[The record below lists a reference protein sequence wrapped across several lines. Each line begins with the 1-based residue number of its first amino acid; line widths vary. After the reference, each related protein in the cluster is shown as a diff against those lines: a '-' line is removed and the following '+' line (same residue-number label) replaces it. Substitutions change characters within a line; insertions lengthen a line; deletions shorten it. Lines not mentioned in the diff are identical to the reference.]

1 MLIWDNKLNTIERT
15 EISIYEDL
23 RNQRPHTV
31 GTIFPPEELFNMDL
45 GRSSVDANKN
55 KNRNLT
61 KTVS

>member
-23 RNQRPHTV
+23 HNQRPHTV
-31 GTIFPPEELFNMDL
+31 GTIIPPEELFNMDL